1 MQITGVLGVLGV
13 ASVLLFYIWRISNW
27 LWFKPKKI
35 EQRLRDQGLKGSPYK
50 FIFGDVKEMKQMTN
64 EAHAKP
70 INLSHDISHRVF
82 PFLYKYSVTL
92 GRNFF
97 TWIGPTPIVHV
108 SEPSMV
114 REVLANYRKFQ
125 KARGGNPLRNLLAM
139 GLFFVEGDQWVKHRK
154 IINPAFH
161 VEKLKHMEASFYV
174 KCSEMIEK
182 WEKLVTRESSC
193 EVDVWP
199 LLYSFSGDVIS
210 HTAFGSSF
218 EEGRKIFELQRE
230 QAAMMLKI
238 DESVYIPGSRF
249 LPTKNNKRIKAIER
263 EVKASIKSIIDKRV
277 VGMNTGEISNN
288 DLLGILLDSNYK
300 EIKEHGNNNFGLSI
314 DEIIEECKLFYFAG
328 QDTTGNTLVWTMIL
342 LSQHIDWQTR
352 AREEVLHI
360 FGDRTPDINGL
371 NRLKTMNMIFNEILR
386 LYPVAPVLRRLIH
399 EEAKLGNLTLPAGT
413 IIQLN
418 ILFFHHDKEIWGEDA
433 SEFNPERFSEG
444 VSKATKKP
452 GEGLYIPFGGGP
464 RICIGLNFAML
475 EMKMALAMILQRF
488 SFELSPSYSHAPQ
501 NILTMQPQFG
511 AHLILHKL

>member
-1 MQITGVLGVLGV
+1 MGELVSQMGQITRVLGVLGV
-13 ASVLLFYIWRISNW
+13 ASVFLFYIWRISNW

-35 EQRLRDQGLKGSPYK
+35 EQCLRDQGLKGKPYK
-50 FIFGDVKEMKQMTN
+50 FIFGDVKEMQQMTN
-64 EAHAKP
+64 EAKAKP
-70 INLSHDISHRVF
+70 INLSHDISHRVL
-82 PFLYKYSVTL
+82 PFVYKYSVTS

-125 KARGGNPLRNLLAM
+125 KARSGNPLRNLLAM
-139 GLFFVEGDQWVKHRK
+139 GLFFAEGDRWVKHRK

-199 LLYSFSGDVIS
+199 FLYSFSGDVIS

-230 QAAMMLKI
+230 QATMMLKI

-249 LPTKNNKRIKAIER
+249 LPTKNNKRMKAIER
-263 EVKASIKSIIDKRV
+263 EVKATIKSIIDKRV
-277 VGMNTGEISNN
+277 VAMNS
-288 DLLGILLDSNYK
+288 
-300 EIKEHGNNNFGLSI
+300 
-314 DEIIEECKLFYFAG
+314 G

-360 FGDRTPDINGL
+360 FGDRTPDFNGL
-371 NRLKTMNMIFNEILR
+371 NYLKTMNIILNEVLR
-386 LYPVAPVLRRLIH
+386 LYPVAPVLRRVIH

-418 ILFFHHDKEIWGEDA
+418 TLFIHHDKEIWGEDA

-475 EMKMALAMILQRF
+475 EMKMALAMILQGF

-511 AHLILHKL
+511 AHLILRKL

>member
-314 DEIIEECKLFYFAG
+314 DEIIEECKLFYFAACWYLDDG
-328 QDTTGNTLVWTMIL
+328 ETPG
-342 LSQHIDWQTR
+342 
-352 AREEVLHI
+352 ARVHTHK
-360 FGDRTPDINGL
+360 RY
-371 NRLKTMNMIFNEILR
+371 KT
-386 LYPVAPVLRRLIH
+386 Y
-399 EEAKLGNLTLPAGT
+399 T
-413 IIQLN
+413 
-418 ILFFHHDKEIWGEDA
+418 
-433 SEFNPERFSEG
+433 
-444 VSKATKKP
+444 
-452 GEGLYIPFGGGP
+452 
-464 RICIGLNFAML
+464 
-475 EMKMALAMILQRF
+475 
-488 SFELSPSYSHAPQ
+488 
-501 NILTMQPQFG
+501 
-511 AHLILHKL
+511 

>member
-1 MQITGVLGVLGV
+1 MDRFGGS
-13 ASVLLFYIWRISNW
+13 ASGSIW
-27 LWFKPKKI
+27 
-35 EQRLRDQGLKGSPYK
+35 GG
-50 FIFGDVKEMKQMTN
+50 M
-64 EAHAKP
+64 
-70 INLSHDISHRVF
+70 
-82 PFLYKYSVTL
+82 
-92 GRNFF
+92 
-97 TWIGPTPIVHV
+97 
-108 SEPSMV
+108 SECV
-114 REVLANYRKFQ
+114 
-125 KARGGNPLRNLLAM
+125 
-139 GLFFVEGDQWVKHRK
+139 
-154 IINPAFH
+154 
-161 VEKLKHMEASFYV
+161 
-174 KCSEMIEK
+174 
-182 WEKLVTRESSC
+182 
-193 EVDVWP
+193 
-199 LLYSFSGDVIS
+199 
-210 HTAFGSSF
+210 
-218 EEGRKIFELQRE
+218 
-230 QAAMMLKI
+230 
-238 DESVYIPGSRF
+238 
-249 LPTKNNKRIKAIER
+249 
-263 EVKASIKSIIDKRV
+263 
-277 VGMNTGEISNN
+277 
-288 DLLGILLDSNYK
+288 
-300 EIKEHGNNNFGLSI
+300 
-314 DEIIEECKLFYFAG
+314 
-328 QDTTGNTLVWTMIL
+328 
-342 LSQHIDWQTR
+342 SQHIDWQTR